1 MNALADALERGRVAG
16 WIDTP
21 FHDVH
26 RKIRMLVGG
35 DPSASFGLGSL
46 LPASVDEVVRG
57 LSELAGWDFAT
68 GAKGAKEEGG
78 GKGKSYVSPEVTA
91 AQVERAAERMRRAC
105 ERGERVFFGTGHP
118 TGPLEM
124 YGRLAT
130 QLRDKG
136 VSIARVREGE
146 SFDGYIGG
154 GRVQY
159 CGDVAVVS
167 MSGDLVHTHSAKPM
181 EFLFSGG
188 LDVDLVIGDHGF
200 AGAALARGIDAVAVV
215 DTNDPALVLAWARGL
230 PVWPIL
236 CDDNRPSVNYH
247 EMTAFV
253 TDRL

>member
-1 MNALADALERGRVAG
+1 VSPRALAEALEEGRVVG

-35 DPSASFGLGSL
+35 DPSVSFGLSHL
-46 LPASVDEVVRG
+46 LPTSVEEVVGG
-57 LSELAGWDFAT
+57 LNDLSGWDF
-68 GAKGAKEEGG
+68 GNGEGG
-78 GKGKSYVSPEVTA
+78 RGKSYVSPQATVE
-91 AQVERAAERMRRAC
+91 QIERAAERLRLAC
-105 ERGERVFFGTGHP
+105 ERKERVFFGTGHP

-124 YGRLAT
+124 YGRLA
-130 QLRDKG
+130 QQMRSRG
-136 VSIARVREGE
+136 VTLVRIHEGE

-188 LDVDLVIGDHGF
+188 LDVDLVVGDHGF
-200 AGAALARGIDAVAVV
+200 TGAALARGIDAVAVV
-215 DTNDPALVLAWARGL
+215 DTNDPALVLAHARRL
-230 PVWPIL
+230 PIWPVL

-247 EMTAFV
+247 AMTDFITA
-253 TDRL
+253 RI